1 MRLAIGFIALTL
13 GAQTIDKRIDG
24 NIVRPQKMPPDAASL
39 QVPKGFRVTAFATG
53 LGNIRILAVAS
64 NGDIYATRR
73 HEGDVILLRNGA
85 TPPKPEVVLRRDG
98 LHGLALHNDKLY
110 LATVNEVLVADR
122 KPDGTLSEPR
132 LLISDLPDGGQ
143 HPNRTLAIGPD
154 GKLYVSVGSTCN
166 ACTESSKESAALL
179 QMGPDGTGR
188 SVFASGLRNT
198 IGFAWHPETRALW
211 GFDHGIDWL
220 GDNAHGEELN
230 LLEQNQRYGWPY
242 VYGVNQA
249 NPQEQYPPGFKIED
263 WLAASTQPVLEY
275 TPHAA
280 PMQMVFYTA
289 NELPVQYRN
298 DAFVT
303 MRGSWNRR
311 PPSGYEVV
319 HVRFAAGRPVEIKP
333 FLTGFLKQQGS
344 QWAFSGRPVGLAI
357 ARDGSLLVGDD
368 VNGVIYKV
376 TYDDGSRTP
385 APTSRR

>member
-1 MRLAIGFIALTL
+1 MRLIIALIACSL
-13 GAQTIDKRIDG
+13 AAQTVDKRIDG
-24 NIVRPQKMPPDAASL
+24 SIVRPRKSPPDLASL
-39 QVPKGFRVTAFATG
+39 RVPQGFQIRTFATG
-53 LGNIRILAVAS
+53 LGNIRILAVAD

-73 HEGDVILLRNGA
+73 QEGDVILLRNGS

-98 LHGLALHNDKLY
+98 MHGLAIHNDQLY

-122 KPDGTLSEPR
+122 KPDGTLSQPR

-179 QMGPDGTGR
+179 RMAPDGTGR

-198 IGFAWHPETRALW
+198 IGFAWHPETKALW

-220 GDNAHGEELN
+220 GNDEQSEELN
-230 LLEQNQRYGWPY
+230 LLENGKRYGWPY
-242 VYGVNQA
+242 VYGKNQV
-249 NPQEQYPPGFKIED
+249 NPQEQYPAGFKIED
-263 WLAASTQPVLEY
+263 WMAASAPATLEY

-289 NELPVQYRN
+289 NELPVQIRN

-319 HVRFAAGRPVEIKP
+319 HVRFAAGKPMEIKP
-333 FLTGFLKQQGS
+333 FLTGFLKQMGG

-357 ARDGSLLVGDD
+357 AKDGGLLVGDD
-368 VNGVIYKV
+368 VNGVLYKV

-385 APTSRR
+385 APNSRR